1 LFDALFKPHSGG
13 RLARPRAMP
22 EPIALHY
29 TWQLVQDVS
38 CLHAQA
44 HFHRDLKVCARAR
57 VAPSF
62 ARRFVAPFVGTFLRL
77 VRSCVWRSLRT

>member
-1 LFDALFKPHSGG
+1 MFDALFKPHNGG

-29 TWQLVQDVS
+29 TWQLVQAVS

-44 HFHRDLKVCARAR
+44 HFHRDLKVRRPAARALR
-57 VAPSF
+57 AVRT
-62 ARRFVAPFVGTFLRL
+62 ARMGTF
-77 VRSCVWRSLRT
+77 